1 MWVWAVTSPMHSF
14 FGRMADA
21 VADPLHRYDQGLVI
35 AGLAPWIG
43 VLAMHFLWGK
53 DKPGTDAY

>member
-1 MWVWAVTSPMHSF
+1 
-14 FGRMADA
+14 MADA